1 MEDARVEDVV
11 GEYVVLKKRGSNLLG
26 NCPFHNEKTP
36 SFTVTPAKNFY
47 KCFGCGKSGN
57 SVTFLMDHA
66 QMTYVEA
73 LRHLAKKYNIEIEEI
88 TQEVSNEEKEK
99 QSLAESIY
107 IANNAAQKFY
117 SDFLWNTEEGGIGLA
132 YFKERGF
139 DKATIEKFQLGFSP
153 DGQDVFTKYAI
164 ENSFQK
170 DILIKAGLTSEK
182 EYGTRDFFRNR
193 VMFPIHSLTG
203 KVLGFGARI
212 LKKDEKAPKYVN
224 TAENE
229 VYHKSKV
236 LYGAFFAK
244 QAVRKMDE
252 CYLVEGY
259 TDVISMHRAGIE
271 NVMASSGTALTT
283 DQIRLVKRMTNN
295 ITMLYDGDN
304 AGIKAALRGTDM
316 ILEEDMNV
324 RIVIL
329 PDQEDPDSFVSK
341 KGAEGFLDFMKSN
354 RKDLILFKTTLFAKE
369 AAGDPIRKSELIKD
383 IITSISKI
391 PDPIQR
397 SVYCKELAG
406 HFDMQEQIIT
416 VEVNKI
422 RRRKANDESNKTER
436 SDYTIEEKTVLEA
449 EHQKQIEPTSNTLE
463 ILERDIL
470 RLFLEYGSWEIFIDE
485 NTKMP
490 VSQYLTEELEGIE
503 ITTVS
508 LKKIYALIT
517 ENIRNNEILSEN
529 FYSAH
534 EDPEISTTA
543 IQLLSSK
550 YSISENW
557 EKKFKIFVP
566 EKKHIFVR
574 DIESS
579 VIRLKQYLV
588 FNQLK
593 TIEAKLLFEQAKP
606 EEEQNLEEIMKLL
619 NAHNEVMKQKKEFSL
634 ASKTVI
640 YRPNT

>member
-1 MEDARVEDVV
+1 
-11 GEYVVLKKRGSNLLG
+11 
-26 NCPFHNEKTP
+26 
-36 SFTVTPAKNFY
+36 
-47 KCFGCGKSGN
+47 
-57 SVTFLMDHA
+57 
-66 QMTYVEA
+66 
-73 LRHLAKKYNIEIEEI
+73 
-88 TQEVSNEEKEK
+88 
-99 QSLAESIY
+99 
-107 IANNAAQKFY
+107 
-117 SDFLWNTEEGGIGLA
+117 
-132 YFKERGF
+132 
-139 DKATIEKFQLGFSP
+139 
-153 DGQDVFTKYAI
+153 
-164 ENSFQK
+164 
-170 DILIKAGLTSEK
+170 
-182 EYGTRDFFRNR
+182 
-193 VMFPIHSLTG
+193 
-203 KVLGFGARI
+203 
-212 LKKDEKAPKYVN
+212 
-224 TAENE
+224 
-229 VYHKSKV
+229 
-236 LYGAFFAK
+236 
-244 QAVRKMDE
+244 
-252 CYLVEGY
+252 
-259 TDVISMHRAGIE
+259 
-271 NVMASSGTALTT
+271 MASSGTALTT

-316 ILEEDMNV
+316 ILEEGMNV

-341 KGAEGFLDFMKSN
+341 KGAEGFLDFVKSN

-383 IITSISKI
+383 IITSISKV

-422 RRRKANDESNKTER
+422 RRKKTDATEK
-436 SDYTIEEKTVLEA
+436 SDYTVEEKTVLEA
-449 EHQKQIEPTSNTLE
+449 EHQKQIAEPTTNTLE

-470 RLFLEYGSWEIFIDE
+470 RLFLEYGNWEIFIDE

-490 VSQYLTEELEGIE
+490 VAKYLIEELEGIE
-503 ITTVS
+503 ISTAS
-508 LKKIYALIT
+508 LQKLYALIT
-517 ENIRNNEILSEN
+517 ENTRNNEILSEN

-534 EDPEISTTA
+534 EDPEISIMA

-566 EKKHIFVR
+566 EKKHIFIR

-593 TIEAKLLFEQAKP
+593 TIEDKLKAEQSKP
-606 EEEQNLEEIMKLL
+606 EEEQNLEEILKLL
-619 NAHNEVMKQKKEFSL
+619 NAHNAVMKQKKEFAL